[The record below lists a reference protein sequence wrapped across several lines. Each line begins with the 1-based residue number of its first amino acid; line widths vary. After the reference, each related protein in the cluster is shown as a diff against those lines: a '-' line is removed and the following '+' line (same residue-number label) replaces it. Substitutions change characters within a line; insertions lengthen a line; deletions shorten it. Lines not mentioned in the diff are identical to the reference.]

1 MRLGVRQSD
10 IQLDAFSLGMAIV
23 SIACQL
29 MAHLRRRTL
38 AHTAQHSTVDA
49 CERVGTRQI
58 ETGTSEYK
66 RAKDQCEGE
75 RERGTW
81 PAGACLAARLQ
92 SMDTQVAHSLHDC
105 LSLCNLQSFLAVS
118 QALL

>member
-75 RERGTW
+75 REALGLLVPAWQRGFSPWTLKW
-81 PAGACLAARLQ
+81 PTLCMTAFLSAICSA
-92 SMDTQVAHSLHDC
+92 SW
-105 LSLCNLQSFLAVS
+105 LSLR
-118 QALL
+118 LL